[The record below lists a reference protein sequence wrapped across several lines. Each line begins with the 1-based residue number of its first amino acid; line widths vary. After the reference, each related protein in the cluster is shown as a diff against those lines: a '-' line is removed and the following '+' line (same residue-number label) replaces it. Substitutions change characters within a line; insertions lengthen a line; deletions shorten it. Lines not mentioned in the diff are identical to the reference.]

1 MNTASKDATST
12 SHTGRELRRLAL
24 TVDEPWPGLFFWVLQ
39 EENDDVGIYEPI
51 DVCDSPVSTYHE
63 ALARGYVALQALC
76 GPTGPRRREN
86 AAPLFVSPPTD
97 FAPSTLQ

>member
-1 MNTASKDATST
+1 MNTPSKTAAST
-12 SHTGRELRRLAL
+12 SSSTRELRRLAL

-51 DVCDSPVSTYHE
+51 DVADSPVATYRE
-63 ALARGYVALQALC
+63 ALARGYVALQSLC
-76 GPTGPRRREN
+76 GLDGPRRGDDLP
-86 AAPLFVSPPTD
+86 PLFVSPPAD

>member
-1 MNTASKDATST
+1 MNTRTTAASNAPSN
-12 SHTGRELRRLAL
+12 RELRRLAL

-39 EENDDVGIYEPI
+39 EENDDVGIYEPL
-51 DVCDSPVSTYHE
+51 DVSDAPVASYHE

-76 GPTGPRRREN
+76 GHDGPRHGQD
-86 AAPLFVSPPTD
+86 AAPLFVSPSAD

>member
-1 MNTASKDATST
+1 MNTAKKTAASNS
-12 SHTGRELRRLAL
+12 SSLRELRRLAL

-51 DVCDSPVSTYHE
+51 DVSDSPVATYQE
-63 ALARGYVALQALC
+63 ALACGYVALQALC
-76 GPTGPRRREN
+76 GFNGPRRGEDMP
-86 AAPLFVSPPTD
+86 PLFVSPPTD

>member
-1 MNTASKDATST
+1 MSINRKNAEGNVTAS
-12 SHTGRELRRLAL
+12 RELRRVAL

-39 EENDDVGIYEPI
+39 EEKDEVGLYEPI
-51 DVCDSPVSTYHE
+51 DVADSPVASYHD
-63 ALARGYVALQALC
+63 ALAHGYVALQALC
-76 GPTGPRRREN
+76 GHDGPRHGED